1 MYILVKLLI
10 LKHKALCK
18 GRKIKKHKLRLASD
32 FVETSNARKQWSPI
46 SERMKMCEYVQP
58 SQHSSKRQ
66 EADILKHK

>member
-18 GRKIKKHKLRLASD
+18 GRKIKKHKLGLASD

-46 SERMKMCEYVQP
+46 SERMKMCM
-58 SQHSSKRQ
+58 
-66 EADILKHK
+66 